1 MKELRGSD
9 TLDYGLWTVD
19 TLLGALGK
27 LLLLHTVRVGV
38 RIALN
43 FNQAPAAKPLRL
55 IVWLFGLSLCV
66 CCVCV
71 VFFLGNH
78 ANLVAGISSTSN
90 LETRVWKRELIC
102 KCCASC

>member
-1 MKELRGSD
+1 M
-9 TLDYGLWTVD
+9 D